1 MNAEKRKDYFTS
13 KRNDYKSRI
22 AASAFASVIILVAS
36 LFFSYMIYNNNNRE
50 KPIVN
55 PDVSQLIDS
64 SSEINSIEQQESS
77 QAMSNDESVIDESIE
92 TSYDEVSEPNIESD
106 DESID
111 DDTSIDDESQEESV
125 ATIYGETFNN
135 IYVYGDTAVTLLGG
149 SASNE
154 EKFAK
159 LVNDFKNKLGD
170 TINLYTA
177 IVPTYV
183 DFYKNGEGKRVTT
196 AHQDEIIQNIYSH
209 INDSVITV
217 DIYST
222 ISEHIDEYLYYRMD
236 PNWTPLGAY
245 YGYREIAKAMG
256 FDPTPLDEFEKGFI
270 EEYAGENYRNVKL
283 TQLLNNPDSITFYKV
298 DKLFPATVNHYYTDG
313 TERTDTQM
321 VYGSVSNPLSYG
333 YMIYGDRGYY
343 SNAFTEN
350 TNGKKLLVLKDDSGI
365 SLSPFFMAHFEEIH
379 IADIRYFK
387 SYSNHTLDS
396 FLSENEITDVL
407 ILLYTSNAR
416 STYRINNIY
425 EFLNGAESEQQ

>member
-77 QAMSNDESVIDESIE
+77 EAMSNDESVIDESIE

>member
-77 QAMSNDESVIDESIE
+77 EAMSNDESVIDESIE

-425 EFLNGAESEQQ
+425 EFLNGAASEQQ

>member
-77 QAMSNDESVIDESIE
+77 EAMSNDESVIDESIE

-111 DDTSIDDESQEESV
+111 DTSIDEESQEESV

>member
-77 QAMSNDESVIDESIE
+77 EAMSNDESVIDESIE

-111 DDTSIDDESQEESV
+111 DDTSIDEESQEESV

-196 AHQDEIIQNIYSH
+196 AHQDEIIPNIYYH
-209 INDSVITV
+209 IN
-217 DIYST
+217 
-222 ISEHIDEYLYYRMD
+222 
-236 PNWTPLGAY
+236 
-245 YGYREIAKAMG
+245 
-256 FDPTPLDEFEKGFI
+256 
-270 EEYAGENYRNVKL
+270 
-283 TQLLNNPDSITFYKV
+283 
-298 DKLFPATVNHYYTDG
+298 
-313 TERTDTQM
+313 
-321 VYGSVSNPLSYG
+321 
-333 YMIYGDRGYY
+333 
-343 SNAFTEN
+343 
-350 TNGKKLLVLKDDSGI
+350 
-365 SLSPFFMAHFEEIH
+365 
-379 IADIRYFK
+379 
-387 SYSNHTLDS
+387 
-396 FLSENEITDVL
+396 
-407 ILLYTSNAR
+407 
-416 STYRINNIY
+416 
-425 EFLNGAESEQQ
+425 

>member
-77 QAMSNDESVIDESIE
+77 EAMSNDESVIDESIE

-111 DDTSIDDESQEESV
+111 DDTSIDEESQEESV

-256 FDPTPLDEFEKGFI
+256 FAPTPLDEFEKGFI

>member
-77 QAMSNDESVIDESIE
+77 EAMSNDESVIDESIE

-111 DDTSIDDESQEESV
+111 DTSIDEESQEESV

-236 PNWTPLGAY
+236 PNWTPHGAY

>member
-36 LFFSYMIYNNNNRE
+36 LFFSYMIYNNNRE

-77 QAMSNDESVIDESIE
+77 EAMSNDDSVIDESIE

-111 DDTSIDDESQEESV
+111 DDTSIDEESQEESV

-222 ISEHIDEYLYYRMD
+222 ISKHIDEYLYYRMD

-425 EFLNGAESEQQ
+425 EFLNGAEPEQQ

>member
-77 QAMSNDESVIDESIE
+77 EAMSNDESVIDESIE

-111 DDTSIDDESQEESV
+111 DDTSIDEESQEESV

>member
-36 LFFSYMIYNNNNRE
+36 LFFSYMIYNNNRE

-77 QAMSNDESVIDESIE
+77 EAMSNDESVIDESIE

-111 DDTSIDDESQEESV
+111 DDTSIDEESQEESV

-256 FDPTPLDEFEKGFI
+256 FAPTPLDEFEKGFI